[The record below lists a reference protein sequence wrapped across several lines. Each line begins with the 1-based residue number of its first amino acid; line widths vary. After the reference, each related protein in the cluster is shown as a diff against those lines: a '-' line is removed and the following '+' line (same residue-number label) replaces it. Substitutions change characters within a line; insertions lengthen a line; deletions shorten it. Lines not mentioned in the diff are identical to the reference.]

1 MTATITIPHHESG
14 VVRVFAISRPM
25 STMARLLKQQ
35 PKAALASDLLAHDV
49 TSDMIELFALS
60 DLTGVGLSRYLADG
74 YDIAPDALRADH
86 LRLEGLDGYVLLLFS
101 TIAGGATVSLRPHAD
116 LTLVGTYAE
125 PKAMHAVQPIPSEA
139 AKPYSGTSDSPI
151 APNRSRV
158 GSALTVIGALMIAFL
173 IWWIV

>member
-14 VVRVFAISRPM
+14 VIRVFAISRPI
-25 STMARLLKQQ
+25 STMARQLKQQ

-49 TSDMIELFALS
+49 TPEMIELFALS
-60 DLTGVGLSRYLADG
+60 DLKGVGLSRYLADG
-74 YDIAPDALRADH
+74 YDIAPEALRADH

-101 TIAGGATVSLRPHAD
+101 SIAEAEKVSLRPHAD

-125 PKAMHAVQPIPSEA
+125 PKAAHAAQPIPSEA
-139 AKPYSGTSDSPI
+139 AKPYSGASDSPT

-158 GSALTVIGALMIAFL
+158 GSALTVIGALLIVFL
-173 IWWIV
+173 IWWIL